1 MSSTG
6 EREQAHIM
14 DKIIIIDDEENILK
28 SLQRALRSQ
37 DQWDVEVYSHPEQAL
52 RRLQTSIV
60 DVVIS
65 DYNMPDING
74 LDLLQE
80 LKALQPDAVRILLTG
95 MVNVETVIAAVNQAG
110 VFRFISK
117 PWDDAE
123 LIDSIE
129 AGLTQRRMLLEN
141 RILAQRVR
149 DQQQELEALKR
160 SFVS

>member
-1 MSSTG
+1 
-6 EREQAHIM
+6 M